1 MAEAVRNTAL
11 NEDERVA
18 LYGYLCRQERDE
30 LAVIAGAESK
40 RKENFKKAKE
50 WGFAKEE
57 ITFHEKARK
66 AGEGSSLVT
75 KNSLHRKI
83 LIKLGFIPNDNGG
96 DLFTDRA
103 DRLQMLDA
111 RGEADGLVGEGGPGS
126 SGYAANSDEDVAYL
140 TGWKRG
146 QMKYANNW
154 KAAMEKAMAANSK
167 EEAPSGDVDPFA
179 GADDAAEWASAAPTS
194 H

>member
-1 MAEAVRNTAL
+1 MTEAVRNTKL
-11 NEDERVA
+11 NDDERAA

-30 LAVIAGAESK
+30 LAVIAGAEAK

-66 AGEGSSLVT
+66 AGEKSSTIT
-75 KNSLHRKI
+75 KHGIHHKI
-83 LIKLGFIPNDNGG
+83 LIKLGFIPDDRGG
-96 DLFTDRA
+96 DLLTDRA

-126 SGYAANSDEDVAYL
+126 SGHVANSDEDNAYL

-154 KAAMEKAMAANSK
+154 KEAMEKAMAANSK
-167 EEAPSGDVDPFA
+167 EEPPVQTDGEDPFA
-179 GADDAAEWASAAPTS
+179 GAGDTE